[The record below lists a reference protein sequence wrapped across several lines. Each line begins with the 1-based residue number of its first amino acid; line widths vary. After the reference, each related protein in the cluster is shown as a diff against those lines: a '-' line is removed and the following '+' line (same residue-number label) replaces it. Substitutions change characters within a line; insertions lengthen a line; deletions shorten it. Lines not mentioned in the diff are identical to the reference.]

1 MNLAFPHR
9 LNMHAF
15 GVKVICIEPGFF
27 KTNVTDTE
35 ILMRNVQQLWDK
47 LPQEIKEEYGDDF
60 VPKGKLPVDLFI
72 EQSWYQQ

>member
-1 MNLAFPHR
+1 
-9 LNMHAF
+9 
-15 GVKVICIEPGFF
+15 
-27 KTNVTDTE
+27 
-35 ILMRNVQQLWDK
+35 MRNMYCVLATQYGHLGVFHPLTIAAKVMIVQQLWDK